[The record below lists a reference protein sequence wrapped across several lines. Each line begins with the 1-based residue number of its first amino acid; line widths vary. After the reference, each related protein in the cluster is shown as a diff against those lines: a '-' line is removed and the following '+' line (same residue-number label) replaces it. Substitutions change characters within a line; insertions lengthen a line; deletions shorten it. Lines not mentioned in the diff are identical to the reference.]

1 MLDRRVL
8 PALAV
13 LLPLLAIVLARHLMA
28 TTAWITPFE
37 TAISTALLAAAIAT
51 LIAICGR
58 IRWLSIGVPVA
69 LLLANT
75 AFMIGRTAGAHLGP
89 LPGPDPKFAI
99 VLCAAMLI
107 GVAGLIARRQWARW
121 LALAFGAAAIG
132 CGGLNA
138 INFWTVSGTLN
149 TEWRDWYYD
158 MCRVEGFYFVTALG
172 GAFIVINLIAARD
185 SFVANPTWNRREPIV
200 RWLRASMIATFVAV
214 PMLLVYAWMQPLVP
228 ATKSTAVVL
237 AAVLTVGA
245 VLAVRGKLVGAL
257 LLVVAGVGLAVQTAA
272 TLQLAHEPRIAIYY
286 AFFWMPAAIT
296 AVVTGGLLVRPT
308 LRLLRR

>member
-13 LLPLLAIVLARHLMA
+13 LLPLLALALARHLMA

-37 TAISTALLAAAIAT
+37 TAISMALFVAAIAT
-51 LIAICGR
+51 TIGVLAR

-89 LPGPDPKFAI
+89 LPAPDPKFAI
-99 VLCAAMLI
+99 ALCAAMLL
-107 GVAGLIARRQWARW
+107 GVVGLIARRQWARW
-121 LALAFGAAAIG
+121 LTLAFGAAAIG

-138 INFWTVSGTLN
+138 INFWRVSGMVN
-149 TEWRDWYYD
+149 VEWRDWYHD
-158 MCRVEGFYFVTALG
+158 MCRMECFYFVTALG
-172 GAFIVINLIAARD
+172 GALIVVNLIAARA

-228 ATKSTAVVL
+228 ATTTTAVVL
-237 AAVLTVGA
+237 AAVLTIGA
-245 VLAVRGKLVGAL
+245 VLGVRGKLVGAL
-257 LLVVAGVGLAVQTAA
+257 LLVVAGLGLAVQTAA
-272 TLQLAHEPRIAIYY
+272 TLHLSHEPRIAIYY
-286 AFFWMPAAIT
+286 AFFWMPAAII
-296 AVVTGGLLVRPT
+296 ALVTGGLLVRPT